1 MTSKMWR
8 VSLNCPHLK
17 VIIIPWGSETANS
30 SLSAKSRY
38 RSTLLA
44 MIKNHYLSEN
54 LSQLSESGVQ
64 HRNPLQHLCLMLM
77 NMHPKN
83 VLVYV
88 KRFYSPDHQMM
99 QQVMSQSLWFWGLT
113 NSCYPK
119 NKKTIAYCNG
129 KSAKISFSY
138 PGVTCPKQVD
148 QHEASHSASPC
159 EPKAYC
165 KTEACSYKTSGH
177 QCGGSLGGCL
187 PPLCPAAAGIVLGES
202 QKGIHIDQQCGCYS
216 FKTIFHRAERS
227 TISWIPPFLGL
238 ASQNCT
244 LDLQPSFCHTTG
256 LDSAV
261 PQCRS
266 NPGLASTISSR
277 IGRILRL
284 RTCI

>member
-1 MTSKMWR
+1 
-8 VSLNCPHLK
+8 
-17 VIIIPWGSETANS
+17 
-30 SLSAKSRY
+30 
-38 RSTLLA
+38 
-44 MIKNHYLSEN
+44 
-54 LSQLSESGVQ
+54 
-64 HRNPLQHLCLMLM
+64 
-77 NMHPKN
+77 
-83 VLVYV
+83 
-88 KRFYSPDHQMM
+88 
-99 QQVMSQSLWFWGLT
+99 MSQSLLFWGLT

-119 NKKTIAYCNG
+119 NLKKQLHIG

-165 KTEACSYKTSGH
+165 KTQACSYKTCGH
-177 QCGGSLGGCL
+177 QCGGSLGRCL

-202 QKGIHIDQQCGCYS
+202 QNGILIS
-216 FKTIFHRAERS
+216 RFKTIFHRAERS
-227 TISWIPPFLGL
+227 TVSCIPPFLGL

-256 LDSAV
+256 LDSAAL
-261 PQCRS
+261 QCRS

-277 IGRILRL
+277 IEHILRL